1 MTSLP
6 SLLGKVV
13 AILQSHPVC
22 RKITSIDTKE
32 FSPDQFYFK
41 IRAAVL
47 ETTKLQ
53 IRIYYN
59 RGHIDYA
66 YQWFADI
73 PICRWDNKEEFSS
86 LPTYPHH
93 YHDHQGFVKL
103 SPLIGNPILDI
114 QIVLQEISQLLEL
127 GRN

>member
-1 MTSLP
+1 LTSLP
-6 SLLGKVV
+6 SMLGKVV

-22 RKITSIDTKE
+22 KKVISIDTKE

-41 IRAAVL
+41 IRAYIS

-53 IRIYYN
+53 IRVYYN

-66 YQWFADI
+66 YQLFADI

-86 LPTYPHH
+86 LSTYPHH

-103 SPLIGNPILDI
+103 SPLRGDPIRDI
-114 QIVLQEISQLLEL
+114 QVVLQEIALLSKLEKK
-127 GRN
+127 